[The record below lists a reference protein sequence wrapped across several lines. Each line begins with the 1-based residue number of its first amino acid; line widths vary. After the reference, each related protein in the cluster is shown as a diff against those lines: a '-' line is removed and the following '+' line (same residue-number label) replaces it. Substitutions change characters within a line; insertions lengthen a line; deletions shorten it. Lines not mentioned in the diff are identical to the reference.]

1 MIKKIYKFLI
11 LLRGFDDYFYREV
24 DVSSDCTLSELYY
37 IILSSFDMISDKD
50 FSNRKCK
57 CCSTKCN
64 FVNPKTKSFDNLPL
78 KKTGIGLGSRFQMVC
93 NCNGT
98 YIFDLQVD
106 DCKIMPLGKSKD
118 YPKIIYG
125 KGKGIFPYATPEEFQ
140 KYFDS
145 LKEKD
150 ETEIKCSFPTG
161 DLEIWDYTNY
171 DLDADNS
178 KLKRN
183 IEYLKTISLHRDVSL
198 FFNWK

>member
-78 KKTGIGLGSRFQMVC
+78 KKIGIELGSRFQMVC
-93 NCNGT
+93 NCNGSSFNVNA
-98 YIFDLQVD
+98 IFRVFNSIFSTQ
-106 DCKIMPLGKSKD
+106 
-118 YPKIIYG
+118 IIHFLYQTSPF
-125 KGKGIFPYATPEEFQ
+125 IRR
-140 KYFDS
+140 
-145 LKEKD
+145 
-150 ETEIKCSFPTG
+150 EIRS
-161 DLEIWDYTNY
+161 E
-171 DLDADNS
+171 
-178 KLKRN
+178 
-183 IEYLKTISLHRDVSL
+183 
-198 FFNWK
+198 